1 MTSDLARIFVGAD
14 RSQLIAVK
22 VLEFSIARRTNLP
35 IHVRSMHDLD
45 LPEPTDI
52 RHGKRTGFSFTRF
65 AIPALCHHTGRALYL
80 DADMLVLRDLREL
93 YELPFSGAK
102 VLVQEEPAA
111 TAKGARRIRQ
121 SSVMLLDCGALDW
134 DAPNIIAGLGKDYS
148 YEQLLH
154 ELCILRAEEIGSTIP
169 FAWNSLETYE
179 SGRTGL
185 LHYTDM
191 QTQPWV
197 NPANPNGYLWI
208 DEVRDMIA
216 AGAMTLEDLAEEIRL
231 GYVRPSLL
239 VELEGPRRG
248 VSPSAKEL
256 DALRAIDA
264 AARFQP
270 HAEVY
275 AQQKKRQ
282 AAIAAAGGAPSAFD
296 RVLSAI
302 KRRLNA
308 S

>member
-1 MTSDLARIFVGAD
+1 MTSDPARTFVGAD
-14 RSQLIAVK
+14 RSQLVAVK
-22 VLEFSIARRTNLP
+22 VLEFSIARRTDLP
-35 IHVRSMHDLD
+35 ISLRSMHDLD
-45 LPEPTDI
+45 LPDPADI

-65 AIPALCHHTGRALYL
+65 AIPALCNHAGRALYL

-93 YELPFSGAK
+93 YQLPFNGAK
-102 VLVQEEPAA
+102 VLVQEEIAAPAN
-111 TAKGARRIRQ
+111 GARRIRQ

-134 DAPNIIAGLGKDYS
+134 DAARIIAGLGRDYS

-154 ELCILRAEEIGSTIP
+154 ELCILRADEIGSTIP

-179 SGRTGL
+179 NGRTGL

-208 DEVRDMIA
+208 DEVRDMISS
-216 AGAMTLEDLAEEIRL
+216 GAMTMEDLAEEIRL

-239 VELEGPRRG
+239 VELEGSRRAEP
-248 VSPSAKEL
+248 PSAKEI
-256 DALRAIDA
+256 DNLRAIDA
-264 AARFQP
+264 SAKFQP

-282 AAIAAAGGAPSAFD
+282 AAIAAAGGAPSGFD

-302 KRRLNA
+302 KRKLRV